1 MGMPWDAQQMQ
12 PDIVVPVVAR
22 NPKTGQ
28 EVRVDVSENLRQA
41 IKAAINDTVMGTK
54 TELEAEHPKAGRLAE
69 VMLQG
74 SAIDLA
80 VAAVAVVATI
90 IWPTSAVTGVLWIV
104 TAALAAKTVTM
115 AAIDKART

>member
-1 MGMPWDAQQMQ
+1 MPADERIELARRLAES
-12 PDIVVPVVAR
+12 VVWP
-22 NPKTGQ
+22 
-28 EVRVDVSENLRQA
+28 
-41 IKAAINDTVMGTK
+41 AAINDTVMGTK